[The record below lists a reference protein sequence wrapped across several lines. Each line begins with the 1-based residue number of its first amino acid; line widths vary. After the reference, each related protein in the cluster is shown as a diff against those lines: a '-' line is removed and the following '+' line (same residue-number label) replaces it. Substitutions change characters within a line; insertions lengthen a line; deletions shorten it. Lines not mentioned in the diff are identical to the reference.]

1 MLLVKNLGELG
12 LSFLMEWKLQ
22 KFVITQITIR
32 KNSKGLL
39 AMREIKMLALEA
51 ALFTDFCE
59 DSELLLENAE
69 EIYQWLID
77 EDR

>member
-1 MLLVKNLGELG
+1 
-12 LSFLMEWKLQ
+12 
-22 KFVITQITIR
+22 
-32 KNSKGLL
+32 
-39 AMREIKMLALEA
+39 MREIKMLALEA

-77 EDR
+77 EDC